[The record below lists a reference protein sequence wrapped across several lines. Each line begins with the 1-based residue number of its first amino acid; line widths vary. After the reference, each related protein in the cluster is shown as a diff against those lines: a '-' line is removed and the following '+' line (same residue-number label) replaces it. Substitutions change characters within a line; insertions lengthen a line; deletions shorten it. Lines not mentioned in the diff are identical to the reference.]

1 MERLWRLIHL
11 ADDLIGAGA
20 PASLRERCSA
30 VLRDQPVMALTGFLD
45 AGLDAGACVAG
56 LISSGLATAW
66 PAVTDDALSAER
78 LWGAVPGAAAVL
90 CSRLLAES
98 AGAGREFSAGLL
110 DAAGAQ
116 CGPNLTAVLPG
127 DRDPS
132 AQVGQFGP
140 DAERMAVLSSE
151 QVEAVWQ
158 AAAVVPQALLDADT
172 RAVAARQMFDARRTA
187 ELARAAR
194 EATTIVRSAERLVA
208 ASPYRSAM
216 AQIAARRHPDGKGGW
231 LALPAM
237 SASLALVARIAA
249 RGNEACRS
257 FERGW
262 RDCWAGLAR
271 QAPDLAGID
280 LVLAEALI
288 AGADRHRLAEET
300 A

>member
-1 MERLWRLIHL
+1 VERLWRLIYL
-11 ADDLIGAGA
+11 ADELIGAGA

-30 VLRDQPVMALTGFLD
+30 VLRDQPVMALTGFLN
-45 AGLDAGACVAG
+45 AGLDAGTCVAE
-56 LISSGLATAW
+56 LISSGLAVAW
-66 PAVTDDALSAER
+66 PTVPDGTRAAER
-78 LWGAVPGAAAVL
+78 LGSTVPAAAAVL
-90 CSRLLAES
+90 CSRFLAEPPGPDRDRS
-98 AGAGREFSAGLL
+98 ADLL
-110 DAAGAQ
+110 DAALVQ
-116 CGPNLTAVLPG
+116 CGPNLEAVLDG

-140 DAERMAVLSSE
+140 DAERMAVLSAE
-151 QVEAVWQ
+151 QVEAVWR

-172 RAVAARQMFDARRTA
+172 RAVAARQMFDARRSA

-194 EATTIVRSAERLVA
+194 EATSIVRSAERLVA
-208 ASPYRSAM
+208 ASPYRAVA
-216 AQIAARRHPDGKGGW
+216 AQIAARRHPGGKGGW

-237 SASLALVARIAA
+237 SASLALVARITA

-288 AGADRHRLAEET
+288 AGADRSRPAEET